1 MGELGGL
8 FLAFA
13 KKDWFRF
20 LGGGFKHVLFSPLLG
35 EMIQFHYYF
44 SHGLKPPTSLYR
56 FVVVFCYTCFF
67 WVKTKSKKKLTN
79 FWMMKIHWYL
89 AWDTFPPFGNWGA
102 VSNPCVEKIRCFNQE
117 IFQACCWNKGI
128 CCCSLK
134 KNSSF
139 CALVPWFLCA
149 WIEAWHFSGMDW
161 QNENMM
167 WKYTGGIWKNHLGWN
182 VANFY
187 SRHVPKIPTSRER
200 SLPVFFYC
208 INIRESQKP
217 LK

>member
-1 MGELGGL
+1 M
-8 FLAFA
+8 
-13 KKDWFRF
+13 
-20 LGGGFKHVLFSPLLG
+20 
-35 EMIQFHYYF
+35 
-44 SHGLKPPTSLYR
+44 
-56 FVVVFCYTCFF
+56 FF

-79 FWMMKIHWYL
+79 LLDDENTLIFGLGYF
-89 AWDTFPPFGNWGA
+89 DFPFGTGRCVEFLCWKDSLFQSRDNKPVVETKA
-102 VSNPCVEKIRCFNQE
+102 FVVVVSN
-117 IFQACCWNKGI
+117 
-128 CCCSLK
+128 
-134 KNSSF
+134 NSSF

-161 QNENMM
+161 QNEHMM

-187 SRHVPKIPTSRER
+187 SRHVPKI
-200 SLPVFFYC
+200 LQVVNDHFQFYC

>member
-1 MGELGGL
+1 M
-8 FLAFA
+8 
-13 KKDWFRF
+13 
-20 LGGGFKHVLFSPLLG
+20 
-35 EMIQFHYYF
+35 
-44 SHGLKPPTSLYR
+44 
-56 FVVVFCYTCFF
+56 FCYTCFF

-89 AWDTFPPFGNWGA
+89 AWDTFPPFGYLA
-102 VSNPCVEKIRCFNQE
+102 LCRIPVLKRFVVSIKRQ
-117 IFQACCWNKGI
+117 QACCWNKGI
-128 CCCSLK
+128 CCCSFKQLQLLCTCTVIPK
-134 KNSSF
+134 
-139 CALVPWFLCA
+139 CA

-187 SRHVPKIPTSRER
+187 SRHVPKI
-200 SLPVFFYC
+200 LQVVNDHFQFYC

>member
-1 MGELGGL
+1 MFFLSKDKVQEKVDQFLDDENTLIFGLG
-8 FLAFA
+8 
-13 KKDWFRF
+13 
-20 LGGGFKHVLFSPLLG
+20 
-35 EMIQFHYYF
+35 YF
-44 SHGLKPPTSLYR
+44 SSIWI
-56 FVVVFCYTCFF
+56 F
-67 WVKTKSKKKLTN
+67 
-79 FWMMKIHWYL
+79 
-89 AWDTFPPFGNWGA
+89 GA
-102 VSNPCVEKIRCFNQE
+102 VLNPCVEKIRCFNQE

-134 KNSSF
+134 QLQLLCTCTVIPK
-139 CALVPWFLCA
+139 CA

-187 SRHVPKIPTSRER
+187 SRHVPKI
-200 SLPVFFYC
+200 LQVVNDHFQFYC

>member
-1 MGELGGL
+1 M
-8 FLAFA
+8 
-13 KKDWFRF
+13 
-20 LGGGFKHVLFSPLLG
+20 
-35 EMIQFHYYF
+35 
-44 SHGLKPPTSLYR
+44 
-56 FVVVFCYTCFF
+56 FCYTCFF

-89 AWDTFPPFGNWGA
+89 AWDTLILHLDIWR
-102 VSNPCVEKIRCFNQE
+102 CVESLCWKDLL
-117 IFQACCWNKGI
+117 FQSRDNKPVVETKAFVVVV
-128 CCCSLK
+128 S

-167 WKYTGGIWKNHLGWN
+167 WKYTGGIWKNYLGWN

-187 SRHVPKIPTSRER
+187 SRHVPKI
-200 SLPVFFYC
+200 LQVVNNHFQFYC